1 MSTEVVLNHHLE
13 SFGAGDLGGFM
24 EDYTED
30 SVFITRDG
38 TLPGLDSIRGAF
50 IPFFEGL
57 FKPGTFGFTM
67 GRISRWIV

>member
-1 MSTEVVLNHHLE
+1 
-13 SFGAGDLGGFM
+13 M